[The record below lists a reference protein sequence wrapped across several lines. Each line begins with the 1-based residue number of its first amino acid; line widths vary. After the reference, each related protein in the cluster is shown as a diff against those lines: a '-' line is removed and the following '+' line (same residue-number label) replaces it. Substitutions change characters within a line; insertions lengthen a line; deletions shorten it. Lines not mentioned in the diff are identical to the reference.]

1 MFQRILVPLDGSP
14 RAESAVPVAAQIA
27 RATGGSLFLIQVIRP
42 PIDYS
47 GGLAPVPLVTDQ
59 LLETETS
66 AINDYLK
73 MVAASKDLAG
83 IPIKTDVLFGFPAQS
98 LTFAVQDQNIDL
110 VVICSRGRTGLT
122 RWALGSVAHT
132 LVHQSTAP
140 VLVLR
145 QSENDSP
152 LKIGQALSALVPLDG
167 SELAEAALRPAAH
180 LVAALAAPVQGK
192 LHLAQVVKP
201 VSSSLEEGV
210 DQELAEA
217 RLQQASAYLAQVRER
232 LQTTMGDFKLAITRS
247 VVSEKDVATALLRMA
262 EPEGQRKG
270 SEGDNLIAI
279 STHGRGGLERWV
291 MGSITE
297 RVLNTTKLPLLV
309 VRPPKYK

>member
-1 MFQRILVPLDGSP
+1 MFQRIFVPLDGSP

-27 RATGGSLFLIQVIRP
+27 RATGGSLLLVQVIRL

-47 GGLAPVPLVTDQ
+47 GGLAPVPFMTDQ
-59 LLETETS
+59 MVETETTMV
-66 AINDYLK
+66 NDYLK
-73 MVAASKDLAG
+73 MVASSTALSD
-83 IPIKTDVLFGFPAQS
+83 ISVKTDVMFGFPAQS
-98 LTFAVQDQNIDL
+98 LIATIKAQESDL
-110 VVICSRGRTGLT
+110 VVMCSRGRTGLT

-145 QSENDSP
+145 QSDADSAF
-152 LKIGQALSALVPLDG
+152 KTGHALSALVPLDG

-180 LVAALAAPVQGK
+180 LVAALAAPAQGR

-201 VSSSLEEGV
+201 VSSSLEEGA
-210 DQELAEA
+210 DHEFTEA
-217 RLQQASAYLAQVRER
+217 APQQASAYLEQVSER
-232 LQTTMGDFKLAITRS
+232 LQATMGDLKLAITQS
-247 VVSEKDVATALLRMA
+247 VECERDVATALLRMA
-262 EPEGQRKG
+262 EHEGQSKG
-270 SEGDNLIAI
+270 SDGDDLIVM
-279 STHGRGGLERWV
+279 STHGRSGLERWM

-297 RVLNTTKLPLLV
+297 RILNTTKLPLLV